1 MTFILISGE
10 KNTGKTYV
18 CNKLH
23 KIIETNTNFAV
34 HNRQGSH
41 CADKY
46 DFLAHYEKD
55 GRHIVL
61 NSPSDNDGSMSEFGK
76 YVDSLA
82 ADGVRPDIV
91 IATIRQNN
99 NDNDNNGQPMS
110 RMLALLDALSNGMP
124 NLENYHKQNIESIMS
139 FAPTSLCHNAFVLNL
154 ENHDVSGV
162 ADKNKALAQYADGK
176 AETAKQMLDLA
187 LARL

>member
-1 MTFILISGE
+1 M
-10 KNTGKTYV
+10 NVGKTYV

-23 KIIETNTNFAV
+23 QIIDMDKTFAV
-34 HNRQGSH
+34 RDRRGSNW
-41 CADKY
+41 ADEY

-55 GRHIVL
+55 GKHIVL

-82 ADGVRPDIV
+82 AKGVRPDII

-99 NDNDNNGQPMS
+99 NDGYPMS
-110 RMLALLDALSNGMP
+110 RMLALLDALSNGTP
-124 NLENYHKQNIESIMS
+124 NLENYHKQNIESVTS
-139 FAPTSLCHNAFVLNL
+139 FAPMSLCHNAFVLHL
-154 ENHDVSGV
+154 EQQDVSGV
-162 ADKNKALAQYADGK
+162 DNKDKALAQYCDGK